1 VSTGTCKVGAAP
13 FTPFSPR
20 NGRAILRRL
29 ILDDPFRMLDP
40 RALRS
45 DPDSIAER
53 LAVRGVSLD
62 VAALRSL
69 ESRRKTLQADSESL
83 QAERNSRSK
92 SIGQAKARGEDI
104 APLLADTE
112 RLGGELEAAKA
123 ALVEVQEEL
132 DALLLTLPNLPHESV
147 PAGADESGNV
157 ELRRV
162 GKPASFD
169 FEVLDHVAL
178 GARGHG
184 LDFETAGLLSG
195 SRFVLMRGEVARLHR
210 ALAQF
215 MLDLQVDEHGYTE
228 ISVPLIVNR
237 ETLTGTGQLP
247 KFAADL
253 FSLGWGG
260 GEDGTAA
267 DVHVNDHFLIP
278 TSEVPLA
285 GSVRGRIIDAG
296 ELPMRLAC
304 HSTCFRSEAGSHGRD
319 TRGLIRQHQFE
330 KVELVQITH
339 PQRSLA
345 ALDEMTAHAERVL
358 ELLELPYRVMLLC
371 GGDMGFGAVR
381 THDLEV
387 WLPAQGTYREISSV
401 SSCAD
406 FQARRLQARYRDPDT
421 GKPAL
426 VHTLNGSALAVG
438 RTLVAV
444 LENHQREDGSIAVP
458 AVLQP
463 YVGGRE
469 RLLLPDPR
477 DEHAR

>member
-1 VSTGTCKVGAAP
+1 
-13 FTPFSPR
+13 
-20 NGRAILRRL
+20 
-29 ILDDPFRMLDP
+29 MLDP

-45 DPDSIAER
+45 DPQSIAER
-53 LAVRGVSLD
+53 LAARGVTLD
-62 VAALRSL
+62 VATLQAL
-69 ESRRKTLQADSESL
+69 ETRRKTLQSDSESL
-83 QAERNSRSK
+83 QAERNGRSK
-92 SIGQAKARGEDI
+92 AIGQAKARGEDI

-112 RLGGELEAAKA
+112 RLGGELEVAKA
-123 ALVEVQEEL
+123 ALTAAQEEL
-132 DALLLTLPNLPHESV
+132 DAILLTLPNLPDDSV
-147 PAGADESGNV
+147 PPGRDESDNV

-162 GKPASFD
+162 GTPASFD
-169 FEVLDHVAL
+169 FEALDHVAL
-178 GARGHG
+178 GARGNG
-184 LDFETAGLLSG
+184 LDFETAGLLAG
-195 SRFVLMRGEVARLHR
+195 SRFALMRGEVARLHR

-228 ISVPLIVNR
+228 TSVPLIVNR

-247 KFAADL
+247 KFAEDL
-253 FSLGWGG
+253 FRIGWGG
-260 GEDGTAA
+260 GDDAAAA

-285 GSVRGRIIDAG
+285 GSVRGRIIDAH
-296 ELPMRLAC
+296 ELPIRLTC
-304 HSTCFRSEAGSHGRD
+304 HSACFRSEAGSYGRD

-339 PQRSLA
+339 PERSMA

-371 GGDMGFGAVR
+371 AGDMGFGAVR

-387 WLPAQGTYREISSV
+387 WLPGQQAYREISSV

-406 FQARRLQARYRDPDT
+406 FQARRLQARYRDPGT

-438 RTLVAV
+438 RALVAV
-444 LENHQREDGSIAVP
+444 LENHQRADGSIGIP
-458 AVLQP
+458 SVLRP
-463 YVGGRE
+463 YLGGRD
-469 RLLLPDPR
+469 RLLAP
-477 DEHAR
+477 AA